1 MSGQPGSDLL
11 ARLERLPLSR
21 PHLTLLA
28 MGGLGLTFDGLD
40 VATVAFVLPSVTEE
54 WQLSSGQTGLVGSS
68 TLIGFFFGA
77 LGAGIIA
84 DRIGR
89 RRVMMWALA
98 VFCLATLVAAVS
110 PSWEFFFLARLVAG
124 IGTGAE
130 SAIIPAFLSEFV
142 PGRLRGRFIGALAGF
157 FSFGYVGAAL
167 LARWIVPMGPEGWRV
182 LHVVA
187 TVPIVLLL
195 WWRRSVPESPRFL
208 LARGRTDEARA
219 VVETIERQAA
229 RSAATRP
236 PSPAAPSPTV
246 TPADP
251 APGTA
256 PPPRVG
262 IGGLWRR
269 DLAGRTAVLWVLW
282 VVITFSFYGFFTFI
296 PTLLYADGLTIAKSF
311 TYSIVIYLAQIPGY
325 YSAAALNDLLD
336 RKWTIAL
343 YLGGGSVAAYL
354 LSGSDISAQVM
365 IFGGLLSF
373 FMNGVYAAIYAYT
386 PELYPTAVRARGMG
400 TASAV
405 GRIGGISA
413 PILIG
418 TTYPVIGFDGVF
430 LVTTGVLAVGVVVV
444 LAFGVSTSGRALEE
458 ISDSGSATVPAPD
471 GPAPVVPGNR
481 TVTGARGPVAVGREG
496 RSPRVDPS

>member
-1 MSGQPGSDLL
+1 M
-11 ARLERLPLSR
+11 
-21 PHLTLLA
+21 LLA

-40 VATVAFVLPSVTEE
+40 VATVAFVLPSIAEE
-54 WQLSSGQTGLVGSS
+54 WQLNSGQTGLVGSS

-77 LGAGIIA
+77 LGAGIVA

-98 VFCLATLVAAVS
+98 VFCLATAVAAAS

-130 SAIIPAFLSEFV
+130 SAIIPAFLSEFI

-167 LARWIVPMGPEGWRV
+167 LARLIVPMGPEGWRV

-187 TVPIVLLL
+187 AVPVVLLL

-208 LARGRTDEARA
+208 LTQGRIDEARA
-219 VVETIERQAA
+219 VVEAIERKA
-229 RSAATRP
+229 RRSGAHPAEPATSAEP
-236 PSPAAPSPTV
+236 PSLTESSPGV
-246 TPADP
+246 T
-251 APGTA
+251 GTER
-256 PPPRVG
+256 RVG
-262 IGGLWRR
+262 ISGLWQRN
-269 DLAGRTAVLWVLW
+269 LAGRTAILWILW
-282 VVITFSFYGFFTFI
+282 VVITFSFYGFFTFM
-296 PTLLYADGLTIAKSF
+296 PTLLYENGLTIAKSF

-365 IFGGLLSF
+365 LFGGLLSF

-386 PELYPTAVRARGMG
+386 PELYPTTLRARGMG

-418 TTYPVIGFDGVF
+418 MTYPVIGFDGVF
-430 LVTTGVLAVGVVVV
+430 LITTGALAVGVVVV
-444 LAFGVSTSGRALEE
+444 LAFGASTRGKSLEE
-458 ISDSGSATVPAPD
+458 ISGEPSGTVRASAMPDRPTPAPP
-471 GPAPVVPGNR
+471 PAV
-481 TVTGARGPVAVGREG
+481 
-496 RSPRVDPS
+496 VDPRR

>member
-1 MSGQPGSDLL
+1 
-11 ARLERLPLSR
+11 
-21 PHLTLLA
+21 
-28 MGGLGLTFDGLD
+28 MGGLGLAFDGLD
-40 VATVAFVLPSVTEE
+40 VATVAFVLPSVAEE
-54 WQLSSGQTGLVGSS
+54 WQLNSGQTGLVGSS

-98 VFCLATLVAAVS
+98 IFCVATFVAAFS

-130 SAIIPAFLSEFV
+130 SAIIPAFLSEFI

-167 LARWIVPMGPEGWRV
+167 LARLIVPMGPEGWRV

-187 TVPIVLLL
+187 AVPIVLLL

-208 LARGRTDEARA
+208 LSQGRTDEARA
-219 VVETIERQAA
+219 VVEAIERKAGQSTAA
-229 RSAATRP
+229 RLTEPLSPAG
-236 PSPAAPSPTV
+236 PSPGA
-246 TPADP
+246 TPAER
-251 APGTA
+251 
-256 PPPRVG
+256 RVG
-262 IGGLWRR
+262 IGQLWRR
-269 DLAGRTAVLWVLW
+269 DLAGRTAILWVLW
-282 VVITFSFYGFFTFI
+282 VVITFSFYGFFTFM
-296 PTLLYADGLTIAKSF
+296 PTLLYTNGLTIAKSF

-325 YSAAALNDLLD
+325 YSAAALSDFLD
-336 RKWTIAL
+336 RKWTIAT
-343 YLGGGSVAAYL
+343 YLAGGAVAAYL

-386 PELYPTAVRARGMG
+386 PELYPTAIRARGMG

-418 TTYPVIGFDGVF
+418 TTYPVIGFNGVF
-430 LVTTGVLAVGVVVV
+430 LITTGA
-444 LAFGVSTSGRALEE
+444 LAFGVMVVLVFGVSTRGRALEE
-458 ISDSGSATVPAPD
+458 ISDGKPALPAPRMPKR
-471 GPAPVVPGNR
+471 PAPASGILD
-481 TVTGARGPVAVGREG
+481 
-496 RSPRVDPS
+496 PRR

>member
-1 MSGQPGSDLL
+1 MSDLL
-11 ARLERLPLSR
+11 ARLERLPFSR

-40 VATVAFVLPSVTEE
+40 VATVAFVLPSISEE
-54 WQLSSGQTGLVGSS
+54 WQLSGGQTGLVGSS

-110 PSWEFFFLARLVAG
+110 PNWEFFFLARLVAG
-124 IGTGAE
+124 VGTGAE

-187 TVPIVLLL
+187 AVPIVLLL

-208 LARGRTDEARA
+208 LLQGRTDEARA
-219 VVETIERQAA
+219 VVEAIERQAA
-229 RSAATRP
+229 RSAGIQPT
-236 PSPAAPSPTV
+236 SPAVPAPTV
-246 TPADP
+246 APADP
-251 APGTA
+251 PPGTA
-256 PPPRVG
+256 PPRRAGV
-262 IGGLWRR
+262 GGLWRR

-282 VVITFSFYGFFTFI
+282 LVITFSFYGFFTFM

-418 TTYPVIGFDGVF
+418 VTYPVIGFDGVF
-430 LVTTGVLAVGVVVV
+430 LITTGALAVGVVVV
-444 LAFGVSTSGRALEE
+444 LVFGVSTRGRALEE
-458 ISDSGSATVPAPD
+458 ISDGRSATVPAPD
-471 GPAPVVPGNR
+471 GPAAAVTGPRTVPG
-481 TVTGARGPVAVGREG
+481 APGPVAVGREG
-496 RSPRVDPS
+496 RSPRVGPR